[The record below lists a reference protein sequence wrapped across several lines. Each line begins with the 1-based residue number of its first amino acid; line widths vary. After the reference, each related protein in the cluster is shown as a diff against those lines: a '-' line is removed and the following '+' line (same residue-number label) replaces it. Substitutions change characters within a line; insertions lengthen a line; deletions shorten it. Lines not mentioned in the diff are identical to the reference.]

1 MSPSAGTLLVGL
13 GSAHGDD
20 QVGWF
25 VIDLLAG
32 WIQHRPEIVARR
44 AIIPLDLLDWLDD
57 VHTLHICD
65 ACASSGNRDTLHC
78 LLWTSGRL
86 INQSSAEQVVF
97 EVIPR
102 SGGGS
107 HDFNLCDVLRL
118 AETTRRLPATVFVW
132 AIEGSNFEPGSEM
145 TTLTRMTAQH
155 AERAILKHLDMTTA
169 E

>member
-1 MSPSAGTLLVGL
+1 MSQTAGTLLVGL

-20 QVGWF
+20 QVGWY
-25 VIDLLAG
+25 VIDRLAG
-32 WIQHRPEIVARR
+32 WIEHRPEIVARR
-44 AIIPLDLLDWLDD
+44 AVIPLDLLDWLDD

-65 ACASSGNRDTLHC
+65 ACSSSGDGDTLHC

-86 INQSSAEQVVF
+86 IDQSGAEQSF

-107 HDFNLCDVLRL
+107 HDFSLCDVLRL
-118 AETTRRLPATVFVW
+118 AETTRRLPATVYVW
-132 AIEGSNFEPGSEM
+132 TIEGSNFEPGREM
-145 TTLTRMTAQH
+145 TTSTRMTAQH
-155 AERAILKHLDMTTA
+155 VERAILQHLEITSP